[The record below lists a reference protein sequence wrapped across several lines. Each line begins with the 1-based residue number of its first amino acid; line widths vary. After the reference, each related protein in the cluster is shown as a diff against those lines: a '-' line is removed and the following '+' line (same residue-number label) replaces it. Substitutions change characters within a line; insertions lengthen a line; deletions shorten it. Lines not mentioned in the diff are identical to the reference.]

1 MELWGAPKF
10 EKGLSCAYGNIHVK
24 THEHHMGTWGMVY
37 GNLGTPQGN
46 MGTIHGNVNF
56 LIYAYENMGSW

>member
-1 MELWGAPKF
+1 
-10 EKGLSCAYGNIHVK
+10 
-24 THEHHMGTWGMVY
+24 MGTWGMVY